1 MKTKSV
7 LQSGMSGMRRGRTF
21 CFLILLLSFC
31 LTGFL
36 QAQEPPPEQPEAPTQ
51 GVPRQLSP
59 EELNEL
65 LAPIALYPDALVALI
80 LPASTMPSEV
90 VLAARYISSNGDPA
104 RIANQPWDDSVK
116 SLTRYPD
123 VLKWMD
129 HNLEWTT
136 AVGEAFLDQPAD
148 VMNSIQRLRAEA
160 LAAGNLTNTPQQEVV
175 QEETVIRIVPAQP
188 DVIYVPQYDP
198 DVVYVQP
205 HSRDF
210 GPLLTFGVGFAAGSW
225 LNHDCD
231 WGRRSIYV
239 GQWRPGWQR
248 DRNWDRGDRGQDNKV
263 VNVINIKSDTARQ
276 WQPSADNQRQRAQ
289 HQRSRRTN
297 ARSARADAL
306 DAEHELSEPSTPGRE
321 RGSDVRAKH
330 IPKPLPPDL
339 TSQGNERIR
348 RNLKDSKESSKTRDQ
363 NVPEPTATANAP
375 GESDKLLQ
383 GGGQGSDPRKSS
395 KQAQRIRQ
403 SNGGASNQTEEVPAT
418 VQPDGPQKHQ
428 KRVEHSQSSDPQ
440 SKSSAQSPNGQKHQQ
455 KQARQSAPSF
465 EEPNKPSRP
474 PAEAARHKQDT
485 RRSTPSAEPSK
496 PSQPPPE
503 AARHKQDTRRSTP
516 SAEQNKPSQPEAAR
530 DKQDTRRSTPSAEQN
545 KPSQPSDASHGKG
558 KGGGEKKSDK
568 KKEGEKKDKGDN

>member
-297 ARSARADAL
+297 ARSARVDAL
-306 DAEHELSEPSTPGRE
+306 DAEHESSEPSTPGRE

-330 IPKPLPPDL
+330 IPKPLPPDF

-516 SAEQNKPSQPEAAR
+516 SAEQNKPSQP
-530 DKQDTRRSTPSAEQN
+530 
-545 KPSQPSDASHGKG
+545 SDASHGKG

>member
-1 MKTKSV
+1 MPPIRRKNGVNNMKTKSV
-7 LQSGMSGMRRGRTF
+7 LQSGMSGTRRRRTF
-21 CFLILLLSFC
+21 CFLILLLSSC

-36 QAQEPPPEQPEAPTQ
+36 QAQEPPPEQPQAPTQ

-80 LPASTMPSEV
+80 LPASTVPSEV

-116 SLTRYPD
+116 SLARYPD

-129 HNLEWTT
+129 QNLEWTT

-175 QEETVIRIVPAQP
+175 QEKTVIRIVPAQP

-239 GQWRPGWQR
+239 GQWRPGWHH

-276 WQPSADNQRQRAQ
+276 WQPSANIQRQRAQ
-289 HQRSRRTN
+289 HQRSNRAN
-297 ARSARADAL
+297 ARSLRVNAPDAD
-306 DAEHELSEPSTPGRE
+306 HEQSASSTPGKA
-321 RGSDVRAKH
+321 RGSDLRAKQ
-330 IPKPLPPDL
+330 IPRPSPSDF
-339 TSQGNERIR
+339 TSQGNESIPRD
-348 RNLKDSKESSKTRDQ
+348 LKDSKGSSKTPGQ
-363 NVPEPTATANAP
+363 KGPEPPAAANVPGEP
-375 GESDKLLQ
+375 EKVLQ
-383 GGGQGSDPRKSS
+383 GGGQGSDPRKSR
-395 KQAQRIRQ
+395 KDAQSSRR
-403 SNGGASNQTEEVPAT
+403 SNGGANTQAEEAPPT
-418 VQPDGPQKHQ
+418 VQPGASPQKHQ
-428 KRVEHSQSSDPQ
+428 KHVDHSQSSDPQ
-440 SKSSAQSPNGQKHQQ
+440 SKSSAQSSDGQKHQQ

-465 EEPNKPSRP
+465 AEPN
-474 PAEAARHKQDT
+474 
-485 RRSTPSAEPSK
+485 K

-503 AARHKQDTRRSTP
+503 AARRKQDSPRSEP
-516 SAEQNKPSQPEAAR
+516 SAQKNNPSQA
-530 DKQDTRRSTPSAEQN
+530 
-545 KPSQPSDASHGKG
+545 SDASHDKSKG
-558 KGGGEKKSDK
+558 KRGGEKKSDK
-568 KKEGEKKDKGDN
+568 KKEGDN